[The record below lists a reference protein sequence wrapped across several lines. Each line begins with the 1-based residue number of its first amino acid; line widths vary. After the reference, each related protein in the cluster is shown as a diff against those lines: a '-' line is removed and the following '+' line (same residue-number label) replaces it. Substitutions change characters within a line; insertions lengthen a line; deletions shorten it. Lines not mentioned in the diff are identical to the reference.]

1 MARAVL
7 SVFLLTV
14 VYGLVL
20 GSFHPWDLVL
30 GIVVSSALYL
40 ATRGYLFGGET
51 RIEGRL
57 FSRMVGFIPFSL
69 AVIWDITV
77 GTWEVALVTL
87 HIRPLHHP
95 GIVTIPIGERSP
107 VGVAATALVM
117 TLSPGEFLVDVD
129 RKENKILMHVLDASD
144 PEAIRRKHEEFY
156 QRYQRRVF
164 P

>member
-1 MARAVL
+1 MPRAVL
-7 SVFLLTV
+7 SILSLTV

-20 GSFHPWDLVL
+20 GSFHPWDV
-30 GIVVSSALYL
+30 GIGIFVSGALYF
-40 ATRGYLFGGET
+40 ATRGYLFGGRAEID
-51 RIEGRL
+51 RRL
-57 FSRMVGFIPFSL
+57 FGRMVAFIPFSL

-95 GIVTIPIGERSP
+95 GIVVVPVGERSP
-107 VGVAATALVM
+107 VGVATTALVM

-129 RKENKILMHVLDASD
+129 REHDAILMHVLDASD
-144 PEAIRRKHEEFY
+144 PDAVRRKHEEFY
-156 QRYQRRVF
+156 QRYQKRVF